1 MTFKESELRGWEVAR
16 DFFLQ
21 KATVTWNLI
30 YGKKMKPSAE
40 KPLVSPKAIICCG
53 VFHIADRGRHWKYVE
68 VSEKMVF
75 LAGLQI
81 SQILSL
87 VISCKMSKPQK
98 KKEKKNHKQKKV
110 SGCSIHIFQIWKPKF
125 RLIGS
130 SSDGYWALRVS
141 KDT

>member
-1 MTFKESELRGWEVAR
+1 MFTQRFIWVLAVEIRKRTIWGILFIIPAAKWLSRKANWEAEKLPGI
-16 DFFLQ
+16 FFLQ

-53 VFHIADRGRHWKYVE
+53 VFHMADRGRHWKYVE

-75 LAGLQI
+75 VAGLQI

-87 VISCKMSKPQK
+87 VISCKMSKTQK
-98 KKEKKNHKQKKV
+98 KRKKTQAEKSV
-110 SGCSIHIFQIWKPKF
+110 
-125 RLIGS
+125 RL
-130 SSDGYWALRVS
+130 
-141 KDT
+141 